1 MKKKILFMAS
11 LIGAMMLTACSSED
25 NSAEQGGRV
34 DVAKGI
40 TFQFS
45 EEAFVPGV
53 IGDKET
59 QGTRVGMQPQSVDL
73 GNGLVAEMS
82 IEPDTAGTPQTRAPQ
97 PMSDGHYKIYAVD
110 ANNVRHNGLSGTI
123 TAGVFTPDV
132 AGQRWKLKPGETY
145 TFVCIN
151 DAVTDNGTSLTVSY
165 TAQNAM
171 IGVTQHTV
179 SATTDKDVVAF
190 EMKHQQPRVRYQI
203 TSYTAPCV
211 GAKINFASDSGPD
224 WGTENFNLRGQST
237 GLGNNGFLDG
247 DNIPMTS
254 TATVEYSP
262 YVKAYKVS
270 TPYQYYAEGSNL
282 RYIQSFS
289 FNGTLHGKDL
299 ATKTTAG
306 STLRNKISSMTNAAA
321 TIHKN
326 HSYVVNIKLKS
337 KDPLVLF
344 QDGTVGYMGDKGT
357 RTPIGLVIEQRTETT
372 DGLAVALKDAARQS
386 LSHVV
391 TWYRESAPAK
401 QFNSS
406 VSTSLTDHLNDMN
419 GYFWTY
425 DPAGSLDGKSKA
437 TEAQAE
443 TESYGVFTGGKY
455 VAFYMAT
462 RYDPGVGLTFSGGK
476 RGKWFLPSLGQLVK
490 MMKVLGNTNE
500 VPDSFSPFGSI
511 TMPGGVANFDIDA
524 LTNAFMYAG
533 GQILDSYWY
542 WSSSEYDNTHVSGLS
557 LDKMSELK
565 YYLVLDSK
573 FIYGSDV
580 RSFIHF

>member
-132 AGQRWKLKPGETY
+132 AGQRWQLKSGETY

-151 DAVTDNGTSLTVSY
+151 DAVTDNGTSLTVAY

-203 TSYTAPCV
+203 TSYTAPCI
-211 GAKINFASDSGPD
+211 GATIYFVSDSGPD
-224 WGTENFNLRGQST
+224 WGTENFNLKGQST
-237 GLGNNGFLDG
+237 GLGNNGFLNG
-247 DNIPMTS
+247 DDIPMTS

-262 YVKAYKVS
+262 YVKAHKVS

-282 RYIQSFS
+282 RYIQYFS
-289 FNGTLHGKDL
+289 FKGTLHGKNL
-299 ATKTTAG
+299 ATETTAG
-306 STLRNKISSMTNAAA
+306 STLRNKISSMTNTAA

-326 HSYVVNIKLKS
+326 RSYVVNIKLKS
-337 KDPLVLF
+337 KDPLLLF
-344 QDGTVGYMGDKGT
+344 QDGTVGYYGD
-357 RTPIGLVIEQRTETT
+357 RTTARQPVGLVIDPKTATT
-372 DGLAVALKDAARQS
+372 DGLAVSLKGGNACIYTNDITTQTNPLMSTDFNTLHADIDG
-386 LSHVV
+386 
-391 TWYRESAPAK
+391 YR
-401 QFNSS
+401 
-406 VSTSLTDHLNDMN
+406 
-419 GYFWTY
+419 YTY
-425 DPAGSLDGKSKA
+425 EASGNVDGSGKSKA
-437 TEAQAE
+437 EVA
-443 TESYGVFTGGKY
+443 VNGGKY
-455 VAFYMAT
+455 DAYYQTVHFNAGA
-462 RYDPGVGLTFSGGK
+462 PISFSGGK
-476 RGKWFLPSLGQLVK
+476 TGKWFLPSMGQWK
-490 MMKVLGNTNE
+490 HM
-500 VPDSFSPFGSI
+500 
-511 TMPGGVANFDIDA
+511 
-524 LTNAFMYAG
+524 
-533 GQILDSYWY
+533 
-542 WSSSEYDNTHVSGLS
+542 
-557 LDKMSELK
+557 LDKLFAPNTLPIGFSGYVFWHTSTAETEDYFTNIGADYLMSSWLSAEYNVKQAVYYMTYDGPAGNEQTYLYEHTDKTNK
-565 YYLVLDSK
+565 YAKVRP
-573 FIYGSDV
+573 FIY
-580 RSFIHF
+580 F

>member
-11 LIGAMMLTACSSED
+11 LVGAMMLTACSSED
-25 NSAEQGGRV
+25 NSAEQGGQV

-97 PMSDGHYKIYAVD
+97 PMSDGHYKIYAID

-132 AGQRWKLKPGETY
+132 AGQRWQLKSGETY

-211 GAKINFASDSGPD
+211 GAKIYFVSDSGPD

-237 GLGNNGFLDG
+237 GLGNNGFLNG
-247 DNIPMTS
+247 DDIPMTS

-262 YVKAYKVS
+262 YVKAHKVS

-282 RYIQSFS
+282 RYIQYFS
-289 FNGTLHGKDL
+289 FKGTLHGKNL
-299 ATKTTAG
+299 ATETTAG
-306 STLRNKISSMTNAAA
+306 STLRNKISSMTNTAA

-326 HSYVVNIKLKS
+326 RSYVVNIKLKS
-337 KDPLVLF
+337 KDPLLLF
-344 QDGTVGYMGDKGT
+344 QDGTVGYYGD
-357 RTPIGLVIEQRTETT
+357 RTTARQLVGLVIDPKTASS
-372 DGLAVALKDAARQS
+372 DGLAVSLKGGNACIYTNDITTQTNPLMSTDFNTLHADMDG
-386 LSHVV
+386 
-391 TWYRESAPAK
+391 YR
-401 QFNSS
+401 
-406 VSTSLTDHLNDMN
+406 
-419 GYFWTY
+419 YTY
-425 DPAGSLDGKSKA
+425 EASGNVDGSGKSKA
-437 TEAQAE
+437 EVA
-443 TESYGVFTGGKY
+443 VNGGKY
-455 VAFYMAT
+455 DAYYQTVHFNAGA
-462 RYDPGVGLTFSGGK
+462 PISFSGGK
-476 RGKWFLPSLGQLVK
+476 TGKWFLPSMGQWKHMLDK
-490 MMKVLGNTNE
+490 ILAPNNPPTN
-500 VPDSFSPFGSI
+500 FGGYGYWYA
-511 TMPGGVANFDIDA
+511 PGVGTYFIN
-524 LTNAFMYAG
+524 AG
-533 GQILDSYWY
+533 GDYLIGVWL
-542 WSSSEYDNTHVSGLS
+542 SSEYS
-557 LDKMSELK
+557 LQNAT
-565 YYLVLDSK
+565 YYMTYDAPIGDRQHYLYLPSSK
-573 FIYGSDV
+573 TESNPRVRPFIY
-580 RSFIHF
+580 F

>member
-1 MKKKILFMAS
+1 MKKKILFMTS
-11 LIGAMMLTACSSED
+11 LVGAMVLTACSSED
-25 NSAEQGGRV
+25 NSAEQGGQV

-132 AGQRWKLKPGETY
+132 AGQRWQLKSGETY

-179 SATTDKDVVAF
+179 SATTNKDVVAF

-262 YVKAYKVS
+262 YVKAHKVS

-337 KDPLVLF
+337 KDPLLLF
-344 QDGTVGYMGDKGT
+344 QDGTVGYYGD
-357 RTPIGLVIEQRTETT
+357 RTTARQPVAVVIDEKTASS
-372 DGLAVALKDAARQS
+372 DGLAVALKNGNQGIYTNDITTQTNPLMSTDFNTLHADMDG
-386 LSHVV
+386 
-391 TWYRESAPAK
+391 YR
-401 QFNSS
+401 
-406 VSTSLTDHLNDMN
+406 
-419 GYFWTY
+419 YTY
-425 DPAGSLDGKSKA
+425 EASGNADGSGKSKA
-437 TEAQAE
+437 EVA
-443 TESYGVFTGGKY
+443 VNGGKY
-455 VAFYMAT
+455 NAFYQAVHFNAGA
-462 RYDPGVGLTFSGGK
+462 PISFSGGK
-476 RGKWFLPSLGQLVK
+476 TGKWFLPSMGQWKHMLDK
-490 MMKVLGNTNE
+490 ILAPNNPPTN
-500 VPDSFSPFGSI
+500 FG
-511 TMPGGVANFDIDA
+511 GYG
-524 LTNAFMYAG
+524 
-533 GQILDSYWY
+533 YWY
-542 WSSSEYDNTHVSGLS
+542 APGVGTYFINVGGDYLIGVWLSSEYS
-557 LDKMSELK
+557 LQNAT
-565 YYLVLDSK
+565 YYMTYDAPIGDRQHYLYLPSSK
-573 FIYGSDV
+573 TESNPRVRPFIY
-580 RSFIHF
+580 F

>member
-11 LIGAMMLTACSSED
+11 LVGAMMLTACSSED
-25 NSAEQGGRV
+25 NSAEQGGQV

-97 PMSDGHYKIYAVD
+97 PMSDGHYKIYAID

-132 AGQRWKLKPGETY
+132 AGQRWQLKSGETY

-203 TSYTAPCV
+203 TSYTAPCI
-211 GAKINFASDSGPD
+211 GATIYFVSDSGPD
-224 WGTENFNLRGQST
+224 WGTEDFNLKGQST
-237 GLGNNGFLDG
+237 GLGNNGFLNG
-247 DNIPMTS
+247 DDIPMTS

-262 YVKAYKVS
+262 YVKAHKVS

-282 RYIQSFS
+282 RYIQYFS
-289 FNGTLHGKDL
+289 FKGTLHGKNL
-299 ATKTTAG
+299 ATETTAG
-306 STLRNKISSMTNAAA
+306 STLRNKISSMTNTAA

-326 HSYVVNIKLKS
+326 RSYVVNIKLKS
-337 KDPLVLF
+337 KDPLLLF
-344 QDGTVGYMGDKGT
+344 QDGTVGYYGD
-357 RTPIGLVIEQRTETT
+357 RTTARQPVAVVIDEKTASS
-372 DGLAVALKDAARQS
+372 DGLAVALKGGNACIYTNDITTQTNPLMSTDFNTLHADMDG
-386 LSHVV
+386 
-391 TWYRESAPAK
+391 YR
-401 QFNSS
+401 
-406 VSTSLTDHLNDMN
+406 
-419 GYFWTY
+419 YTY
-425 DPAGSLDGKSKA
+425 EASGNVDGSGKSKA
-437 TEAQAE
+437 EVA
-443 TESYGVFTGGKY
+443 VNGGKY
-455 VAFYMAT
+455 DAYYQTVHFNAGA
-462 RYDPGVGLTFSGGK
+462 PISFSGGK
-476 RGKWFLPSLGQLVK
+476 TGKWFLPSMGQWKHMLDK
-490 MMKVLGNTNE
+490 ILAPNNPPTN
-500 VPDSFSPFGSI
+500 FGGYGYWYA
-511 TMPGGVANFDIDA
+511 PGVGTYFIN
-524 LTNAFMYAG
+524 AG
-533 GQILDSYWY
+533 GDYLIGVWL
-542 WSSSEYDNTHVSGLS
+542 SSEYS
-557 LDKMSELK
+557 LQNAT
-565 YYLVLDSK
+565 YYMTYDAPIGDRQHYLYLPSSK
-573 FIYGSDV
+573 TESNPRVRPFIY
-580 RSFIHF
+580 F

>member
-1 MKKKILFMAS
+1 MKFNKIITSFFSIAAAS
-11 LIGAMMLTACSSED
+11 LLVAACGSNEQTAVDEAGKID
-25 NSAEQGGRV
+25 LAQEMTFKIEAEEYQTAP
-34 DVAKGI
+34 AKNATRAAG
-40 TFQFS
+40 
-45 EEAFVPGV
+45 
-53 IGDKET
+53 ET
-59 QGTRVGMQPQSVDL
+59 VQPQEIDL
-73 GNGLVAEMS
+73 GNGLVAELT
-82 IEPDTAGTPQTRAPQ
+82 IEPDTLQPAPQTRATI
-97 PMSDGHYKIYAVD
+97 SDGHYRIYAVNSSNQRLTGPNESM
-110 ANNVRHNGLSGTI
+110 AGNVSG
-123 TAGVFTPDV
+123 GVFTPD
-132 AGQRWKLKPGETY
+132 ANSSMRLAPGTY
-145 TFVCIN
+145 TFMCIN
-151 DAVTDNGTSLTVSY
+151 DAVTDNGNSLTIKENAV
-165 TAQNAM
+165 NAM
-171 IGVTQHTV
+171 MGTTTV
-179 SATTDKDVVAF
+179 AIT
-190 EMKHQQPRVRYQI
+190 QPRQEITFTMRHMMARIRYQI
-203 TSYTAPCV
+203 TSYTSVPTNTTIQFSTDADFF
-211 GAKINFASDSGPD
+211 GAETFDIKGVK
-224 WGTENFNLRGQST
+224 
-237 GLGNNGFLDG
+237 
-247 DNIPMTS
+247 TS
-254 TATVEYSP
+254 QDACAYDIHDVPLTATATVENSAI
-262 YVKAYKVS
+262 VKKYKSV
-270 TPYQYYAEGSNL
+270 TNYLYFPAGYDDAW
-282 RYIQSFS
+282 IQVGELK
-289 FNGTLHGKDL
+289 GTLHGK
-299 ATKTTAG
+299 TFNIPHPKFVGTG
-306 STLRNKISSMTNAAA
+306 VVKR
-321 TIHKN
+321 N
-326 HSYVVNIKLKS
+326 HSYLINITIKS

-391 TWYRESAPAK
+391 TWYRENAPAQ

-557 LDKMSELK
+557 LDKSSELK
-565 YYLVLDSK
+565 YYIVLDSK
-573 FIYGSDV
+573 FVYGSDV

>member
-11 LIGAMMLTACSSED
+11 LVGAMMLTACSSED
-25 NSAEQGGRV
+25 NSAEQGGQV

-97 PMSDGHYKIYAVD
+97 PMSDGHYKIYAID

-132 AGQRWKLKPGETY
+132 AGQRWQLKSGETY

-203 TSYTAPCV
+203 TSYTAPCI
-211 GAKINFASDSGPD
+211 GATIYFVSDSGPD
-224 WGTENFNLRGQST
+224 WGTEDFNLKGQST
-237 GLGNNGFLDG
+237 GLGNNGFLNG
-247 DNIPMTS
+247 DDIPMTS

-262 YVKAYKVS
+262 YVKAHKVS

-282 RYIQSFS
+282 RYIQYFS
-289 FNGTLHGKDL
+289 FKGTLHGKNL
-299 ATKTTAG
+299 ATETTAG
-306 STLRNKISSMTNAAA
+306 STLRNKISSMTNTAA

-326 HSYVVNIKLKS
+326 RSYVVNIKLKS
-337 KDPLVLF
+337 KDPLLLF
-344 QDGTVGYMGDKGT
+344 QDGTVGYYGD
-357 RTPIGLVIEQRTETT
+357 RTTARQLVGLVIDPKTASS
-372 DGLAVALKDAARQS
+372 DGLAVSLKGGNACIYTNDITTQTNPLMSTDFNTLHADMDG
-386 LSHVV
+386 
-391 TWYRESAPAK
+391 YR
-401 QFNSS
+401 
-406 VSTSLTDHLNDMN
+406 
-419 GYFWTY
+419 YTY
-425 DPAGSLDGKSKA
+425 EASGNVDGSGKSKA
-437 TEAQAE
+437 EVA
-443 TESYGVFTGGKY
+443 VNGGKY
-455 VAFYMAT
+455 DAYYQTVHFNAGA
-462 RYDPGVGLTFSGGK
+462 PISFSGGK
-476 RGKWFLPSLGQLVK
+476 TGKWFLPSMGQWK
-490 MMKVLGNTNE
+490 HM
-500 VPDSFSPFGSI
+500 
-511 TMPGGVANFDIDA
+511 
-524 LTNAFMYAG
+524 
-533 GQILDSYWY
+533 
-542 WSSSEYDNTHVSGLS
+542 
-557 LDKMSELK
+557 LDKLFAPNTLP
-565 YYLVLDSK
+565 YR
-573 FIYGSDV
+573 FQ
-580 RSFIHF
+580 

>member
-11 LIGAMMLTACSSED
+11 LVGAMMLTACSSED
-25 NSAEQGGRV
+25 NSTEQGGQV

-82 IEPDTAGTPQTRAPQ
+82 IEPDTEGTPQTRAPQ

-132 AGQRWKLKPGETY
+132 AGQRWQLKSGETY

-211 GAKINFASDSGPD
+211 GAKIYFVSDSGPD
-224 WGTENFNLRGQST
+224 WGTENFNLKGQST
-237 GLGNNGFLDG
+237 GLGNNGFLNG
-247 DNIPMTS
+247 DDIPMTS

-262 YVKAYKVS
+262 YVKAHKVS

-282 RYIQSFS
+282 RYIQYFS

-306 STLRNKISSMTNAAA
+306 STLRNRISSMTNAAA

-337 KDPLVLF
+337 KDPLLLF
-344 QDGTVGYMGDKGT
+344 EDGTVGYFGDKGT
-357 RTPIGLVIEQRTETT
+357 RTPIAMVVKEKNTSE
-372 DGLAVALKDAARQS
+372 DGLAMALKDDGQQYPAAEMNDQYYDYHISGDGGQVDNMKGYDLTWTTNYYRS
-386 LSHVV
+386 GLSYTLPPAEQLVS
-391 TWYRESAPAK
+391 YAPSK
-401 QFNSS
+401 KEF
-406 VSTSLTDHLNDMN
+406 
-419 GYFWTY
+419 
-425 DPAGSLDGKSKA
+425 PAYYA
-437 TEAQAE
+437 AAH
-443 TESYGVFTGGKY
+443 YN
-455 VAFYMAT
+455 
-462 RYDPGVGLTFSGGK
+462 PGVLVTGTNV
-476 RGKWFLPSLGQLVK
+476 GKWFLPSSGQWIMAAERFGGLSRKPTGWFDVVTWNGTQAQASFTQVGGTLPLSTPAYGGTILPYAYYVMSGTGMYQPVFVQLK
-490 MMKVLGNTNE
+490 AADITWTL
-500 VPDSFSPFGSI
+500 DSFVTIQSGYARPF
-511 TMPGGVANFDIDA
+511 VYF
-524 LTNAFMYAG
+524 
-533 GQILDSYWY
+533 
-542 WSSSEYDNTHVSGLS
+542 
-557 LDKMSELK
+557 
-565 YYLVLDSK
+565 
-573 FIYGSDV
+573 
-580 RSFIHF
+580 

>member
-11 LIGAMMLTACSSED
+11 LVGAMMLTACSSED
-25 NSAEQGGRV
+25 NSAEQGGQV

-132 AGQRWKLKPGETY
+132 AGQRWKLKSGETY

-203 TSYTAPCV
+203 TSYTTPCV

-224 WGTENFNLRGQST
+224 WGTEDFNLKGQST
-237 GLGNNGFLDG
+237 GLGNNGFLNGND
-247 DNIPMTS
+247 IPMTS

-262 YVKAYKVS
+262 YVKAHKVS
-270 TPYQYYAEGSNL
+270 TLYQYYAEGSNL
-282 RYIQSFS
+282 RYIQYFS
-289 FNGTLHGKDL
+289 FKGTLHGKNL
-299 ATKTTAG
+299 ATETTAG
-306 STLRNKISSMTNAAA
+306 STLRNKINSMTNTAA

-326 HSYVVNIKLKS
+326 RSYVVNIKLKS
-337 KDPLVLF
+337 KDPLLLF
-344 QDGTVGYMGDKGT
+344 QDGTVGYYGD
-357 RTPIGLVIEQRTETT
+357 RTTARQPVGLVIDPKTASS
-372 DGLAVALKDAARQS
+372 DGLAVSLKGGNACIYTNDITTQTNPLMSTDFNTLHADMDG
-386 LSHVV
+386 
-391 TWYRESAPAK
+391 YR
-401 QFNSS
+401 
-406 VSTSLTDHLNDMN
+406 
-419 GYFWTY
+419 YTY
-425 DPAGSLDGKSKA
+425 EASGNVDGSGKSKA
-437 TEAQAE
+437 EVA
-443 TESYGVFTGGKY
+443 VNGGKY
-455 VAFYMAT
+455 DAYYQTVHFNAGA
-462 RYDPGVGLTFSGGK
+462 PISFSGGK
-476 RGKWFLPSLGQLVK
+476 TGKWFLPSMGQWK
-490 MMKVLGNTNE
+490 HM
-500 VPDSFSPFGSI
+500 
-511 TMPGGVANFDIDA
+511 
-524 LTNAFMYAG
+524 
-533 GQILDSYWY
+533 
-542 WSSSEYDNTHVSGLS
+542 
-557 LDKMSELK
+557 LDKLFAPNTLPIGFSDYGFWYTSTAETEDYITNIGADYLMSSWLSAEYNVKQAVYYMTYDGPAGNEQTYLYEHTDKTNK
-565 YYLVLDSK
+565 YAKVRP
-573 FIYGSDV
+573 FIY
-580 RSFIHF
+580 F

>member
-132 AGQRWKLKPGETY
+132 AGQRWQLKSGETY

-151 DAVTDNGTSLTVSY
+151 DAVTDNGTSLTVAY

-179 SATTDKDVVAF
+179 STTIDKDVVAF

-203 TSYTAPCV
+203 TSYTAPCI
-211 GAKINFASDSGPD
+211 GATIYFVSDSGPD
-224 WGTENFNLRGQST
+224 WGTENFNLKGQST
-237 GLGNNGFLDG
+237 GLGNNGFLNG
-247 DNIPMTS
+247 DDIPMTS

-262 YVKAYKVS
+262 YVKAHKVS

-282 RYIQSFS
+282 RYIQYFS
-289 FNGTLHGKDL
+289 FKGTLHGKNL
-299 ATKTTAG
+299 ATETTAG
-306 STLRNKISSMTNAAA
+306 STLRNKISSMTNTAA

-326 HSYVVNIKLKS
+326 RSYVVNIKLKS
-337 KDPLVLF
+337 KDPLLLF
-344 QDGTVGYMGDKGT
+344 QDGTVGYYGD
-357 RTPIGLVIEQRTETT
+357 RTTARQPVGLVIDPKTATT
-372 DGLAVALKDAARQS
+372 DGLAVSLKGGNACIYTNDITTQTNPLMSTDFNTLHADIDG
-386 LSHVV
+386 
-391 TWYRESAPAK
+391 YR
-401 QFNSS
+401 
-406 VSTSLTDHLNDMN
+406 
-419 GYFWTY
+419 YTY
-425 DPAGSLDGKSKA
+425 EASGNVDGSGKSKA
-437 TEAQAE
+437 EVA
-443 TESYGVFTGGKY
+443 VNGGKY
-455 VAFYMAT
+455 DAYYQTVHFNAGA
-462 RYDPGVGLTFSGGK
+462 PISFSGGK
-476 RGKWFLPSLGQLVK
+476 TGKWFLPSMGQWK
-490 MMKVLGNTNE
+490 HM
-500 VPDSFSPFGSI
+500 
-511 TMPGGVANFDIDA
+511 
-524 LTNAFMYAG
+524 
-533 GQILDSYWY
+533 
-542 WSSSEYDNTHVSGLS
+542 
-557 LDKMSELK
+557 LDKLFAPNTLPIGFSGYVFWHTSTAETEDYFTNIGADYLMSSWLSAEYNVKQAVYYMTYDGPAGNEQTYLYEHTDKTNK
-565 YYLVLDSK
+565 YAKVRP
-573 FIYGSDV
+573 FIY
-580 RSFIHF
+580 F

>member
-11 LIGAMMLTACSSED
+11 LVGAMMLTACSSED
-25 NSAEQGGRV
+25 NSAEQGGQV

-132 AGQRWKLKPGETY
+132 AGQRWQLKSGETY

-151 DAVTDNGTSLTVSY
+151 DAVTDNGTSLTVAY

-203 TSYTAPCV
+203 TSYTAPCI
-211 GAKINFASDSGPD
+211 GATIYFVSDSGPD
-224 WGTENFNLRGQST
+224 WGTENFNLKGQST
-237 GLGNNGFLDG
+237 GLGNNGFLNG
-247 DNIPMTS
+247 DDIPMTS

-262 YVKAYKVS
+262 YVKAHKVS

-282 RYIQSFS
+282 RYIQYFS
-289 FNGTLHGKDL
+289 FKGTLHGKNL
-299 ATKTTAG
+299 ATETTAG
-306 STLRNKISSMTNAAA
+306 STLRNKISSMTNTAA

-326 HSYVVNIKLKS
+326 RSYVVNIKLKS
-337 KDPLVLF
+337 KDPLLLF
-344 QDGTVGYMGDKGT
+344 QDGTVGYYGD
-357 RTPIGLVIEQRTETT
+357 RTTARQPVGLVIDPKTATT
-372 DGLAVALKDAARQS
+372 DGLAVSLKGGNACIYTNDITTQTNPLMSTDFNTLHADMDG
-386 LSHVV
+386 
-391 TWYRESAPAK
+391 YR
-401 QFNSS
+401 
-406 VSTSLTDHLNDMN
+406 
-419 GYFWTY
+419 YTY
-425 DPAGSLDGKSKA
+425 EASGNVDGSGKSKA
-437 TEAQAE
+437 EVA
-443 TESYGVFTGGKY
+443 VNGGKY
-455 VAFYMAT
+455 DAYYQTVHFNAGA
-462 RYDPGVGLTFSGGK
+462 PISFSGGK
-476 RGKWFLPSLGQLVK
+476 TGKWFLPSMGQWK
-490 MMKVLGNTNE
+490 HM
-500 VPDSFSPFGSI
+500 
-511 TMPGGVANFDIDA
+511 
-524 LTNAFMYAG
+524 
-533 GQILDSYWY
+533 
-542 WSSSEYDNTHVSGLS
+542 
-557 LDKMSELK
+557 LDKLFAPNTLPIGFSGYVFWHTSTAETEDYFTNIGADYLMSSWLSAEYNVKQAVYYMTYDGPAGNEQTYLYEHTDKTNK
-565 YYLVLDSK
+565 YAKVRP
-573 FIYGSDV
+573 FIY
-580 RSFIHF
+580 F